1 MSGRGHV
8 TQRNLNAKKRKGGEE
23 EGRPLG
29 DGKLLTVKG
38 LTESQEGAIPLM
50 SGHSALGS
58 LEPESAEKNMI
69 NH

>member
-1 MSGRGHV
+1 MGKRGREV
-8 TQRNLNAKKRKGGEE
+8 RKGW
-23 EGRPLG
+23 RPVG

-38 LTESQEGAIPLM
+38 LTETQEGATRFM

-58 LEPESAEKNMI
+58 LEPASSGKTMA